1 MKKKKGFTL
10 TEILV
15 VIVLIGVIMAIAIPS
30 VVEVRKR
37 INKRLLS
44 EKKQE
49 ILVAAQLYG
58 NDRKLTTDTYIN
70 VYTLLEDYIKR
81 DVDPNNTNCKGSNT
95 TNGCI
100 INPVDDTSM
109 NNDRILIRV
118 NGKSLVAVWDDGSV
132 IGGLEPS
139 NLVEIVK
146 SNLNCTEQNKKVD
159 EGKCVYGL
167 DNTTDPNNYLSYS
180 GIMWR
185 VLGVYKIDN
194 KEVAKLISNDNVV
207 WEISA

>member
-159 EGKCVYGL
+159 EGKCVYSL
-167 DNTTDPNNYLSYS
+167 DNMTDPNNYLYYS

>member
-49 ILVAAQLYG
+49 ILFAAQLYG

-118 NGKSLVAVWDDGSV
+118 NGKGLVAVWDDGSV

-167 DNTTDPNNYLSYS
+167 DNTTDPNNYLYYS

>member
-58 NDRKLTTDTYIN
+58 MIEN
-70 VYTLLEDYIKR
+70 
-81 DVDPNNTNCKGSNT
+81 
-95 TNGCI
+95 
-100 INPVDDTSM
+100 
-109 NNDRILIRV
+109 
-118 NGKSLVAVWDDGSV
+118 
-132 IGGLEPS
+132 
-139 NLVEIVK
+139 
-146 SNLNCTEQNKKVD
+146 
-159 EGKCVYGL
+159 
-167 DNTTDPNNYLSYS
+167 
-180 GIMWR
+180 
-185 VLGVYKIDN
+185 
-194 KEVAKLISNDNVV
+194 
-207 WEISA
+207 

>member
-58 NDRKLTTDTYIN
+58 NDRKLTTDTY
-70 VYTLLEDYIKR
+70 
-81 DVDPNNTNCKGSNT
+81 
-95 TNGCI
+95 
-100 INPVDDTSM
+100 
-109 NNDRILIRV
+109 
-118 NGKSLVAVWDDGSV
+118 
-132 IGGLEPS
+132 
-139 NLVEIVK
+139 
-146 SNLNCTEQNKKVD
+146 
-159 EGKCVYGL
+159 
-167 DNTTDPNNYLSYS
+167 
-180 GIMWR
+180 
-185 VLGVYKIDN
+185 
-194 KEVAKLISNDNVV
+194 
-207 WEISA
+207 

>member
-167 DNTTDPNNYLSYS
+167 DNMTDPNNYLYYS

>member
-1 MKKKKGFTL
+1 MKNKKGFTL

-15 VIVLIGVIMAIAIPS
+15 VIVLIGVIMAIAVPS

-37 INKRLLS
+37 INKRLLN
-44 EKKQE
+44 EKKSE

-58 NDRKLTTDTYIN
+58 NDKKLTTDTYIN
-70 VYTLLEDYIKR
+70 VYNLLEDYIKR
-81 DVDPNNTNCKGSNT
+81 DVDQNTTNCKGSNT
-95 TNGCI
+95 DKGCV

-109 NNDRILIRV
+109 NNDRILIRA
-118 NGKSLVAVWDDGSV
+118 NGKSIIAVWDDGSS
-132 IGGLEPS
+132 GSLDPK

-146 SNLNCTEQNKKVD
+146 TDLNCTTANNKVE
-159 EGKCVYGL
+159 EGKCIYGL
-167 DNTTDPNNYLSYS
+167 DNTTDPKNYLYYS
-180 GIMWR
+180 GVMWR

>member
-70 VYTLLEDYIKR
+70 VYF
-81 DVDPNNTNCKGSNT
+81 
-95 TNGCI
+95 
-100 INPVDDTSM
+100 
-109 NNDRILIRV
+109 IRR
-118 NGKSLVAVWDDGSV
+118 L
-132 IGGLEPS
+132 
-139 NLVEIVK
+139 
-146 SNLNCTEQNKKVD
+146 
-159 EGKCVYGL
+159 Y
-167 DNTTDPNNYLSYS
+167 
-180 GIMWR
+180 
-185 VLGVYKIDN
+185 
-194 KEVAKLISNDNVV
+194 
-207 WEISA
+207 

>member
-37 INKRLLS
+37 MNKRVRS

-159 EGKCVYGL
+159 EEK
-167 DNTTDPNNYLSYS
+167 
-180 GIMWR
+180 
-185 VLGVYKIDN
+185 
-194 KEVAKLISNDNVV
+194 
-207 WEISA
+207 

>member
-146 SNLNCTEQNKKVD
+146 SNLNCTEQN
-159 EGKCVYGL
+159 
-167 DNTTDPNNYLSYS
+167 NYLYYS

>member
-132 IGGLEPS
+132 IGGLDPS

-159 EGKCVYGL
+159 EGKCAYGL
-167 DNTTDPNNYLSYS
+167 DNTTDPNNYLYYS

>member
-167 DNTTDPNNYLSYS
+167 DNTTDSNNYLYYS